1 MEGHVFNKVLLKL
14 SSTLKLRNF
23 ETGMKMMAVAPHH
36 WYVQPILAFN
46 ISFGVGYC
54 FIHSKGNAKTRVWDK
69 AISSCTFFVLS
80 AFIWELGSVKSY
92 ITMLTFAVIFYIFMC
107 FISNWNLIW
116 PITMLISGGLGDKAI
131 AIIWAIC
138 LIIGLG

>member
-1 MEGHVFNKVLLKL
+1 MLLKL

-23 ETGMKMMAVAPHH
+23 ENGMKMMAVAPHH

-46 ISFGVGYC
+46 ISIGVGYC

-80 AFIWELGSVKSY
+80 AFFWELGSVKSY